1 MRWNLRLT
9 AANKGIW
16 KASELQR
23 SLAEHGLVISAYK
36 MSGLWSGQPVSLK
49 LEDLDVI
56 CVVLGCEI
64 EDLLIPEP
72 EKVRRPGQAE
82 ETEGAAIGAGTA
94 APKVIPRRRDGRS
107 LPPE

>member
-23 SLAEHGLVISAYK
+23 SLADHGLVISAGK

-64 EDLLIPEP
+64 GELLIPEP
-72 EKVRRPGQAE
+72 QKVARPGE
-82 ETEGAAIGAGTA
+82 DSTVRAAVGSP
-94 APKVIPRRRDGRS
+94 APVPSVVPRRRDGRS
-107 LPPE
+107 LPPM